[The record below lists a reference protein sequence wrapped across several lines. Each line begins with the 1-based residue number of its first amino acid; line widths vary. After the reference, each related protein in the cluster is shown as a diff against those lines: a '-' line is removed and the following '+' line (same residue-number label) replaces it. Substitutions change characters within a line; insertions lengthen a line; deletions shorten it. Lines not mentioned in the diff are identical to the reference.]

1 MSDGRLDEISRK
13 LGEHDARL
21 FSVEK
26 HVEKAVEKDGC
37 VQRID
42 RTERMVRCIFLLF
55 RYSFFYLVI
64 ASGIGFGIFYIVS
77 QVIVATAPNAGDA
90 LAGVLD
96 YILRMLGK

>member
-26 HVEKAVEKDGC
+26 HVEKASEKDGC

-64 ASGIGFGIFYIVS
+64 ASGIGCGVFFLVAKVIVS
-77 QVIVATAPNAGDA
+77 TAPDAGDA
-90 LAGVLD
+90 LAGLID
-96 YILRMLGK
+96 TALRMLGK